1 MCQQVCIG
9 ELHLAAEKSKSL
21 LCKGQ
26 PPELS
31 GACSG
36 GGGGVA
42 ILLGWTATQGFLTVS
57 EMSMWPLWN
66 SGSKRVVH
74 LSKNIAAPMLYAMV
88 IYLLG
93 ILLMHLLHCR
103 VL

>member
-36 GGGGVA
+36 GGGCNSAGLDCNAGVPDCLRDEHVA
-42 ILLGWTATQGFLTVS
+42 
-57 EMSMWPLWN
+57 PLEQW
-66 SGSKRVVH
+66 
-74 LSKNIAAPMLYAMV
+74 
-88 IYLLG
+88 
-93 ILLMHLLHCR
+93 
-103 VL
+103 